1 MRVNAARTTTLCLL
15 LPLLLSA
22 CATLNEAECETA
34 NWRDLGQRNGQ
45 SGRPASYIAE
55 HEKACARY
63 GLPVDGASWR
73 AGWEV
78 GIRQYCTPQNGLR
91 VGRNGS
97 SYAQSCPADVAPGF
111 ERAYSAGRGVYTA
124 TTDRDAIT
132 SRINELTSKIG
143 AAADE
148 KERQDL
154 QTELLVKQ
162 SELRDAEERLRNAE
176 RNADQIQFSLP
187 PA

>member
-1 MRVNAARTTTLCLL
+1 MRLGWLQRTTLVLIF
-15 LPLLLSA
+15 PLLLSA
-22 CATLNEAECETA
+22 CVTLNESECETA

-45 SGRPASYIAE
+45 SGRAASYVVE
-55 HEKACARY
+55 HEKACAKY
-63 GLPVDGASWR
+63 GIPVDSASWR

-111 ERAYSAGRGVYTA
+111 ERAYKVGKRVHSAKR
-124 TTDRDAIT
+124 DRDAIT
-132 SRINELTSKIG
+132 REIDRLNSSIG

-148 KERQDL
+148 KERL
-154 QTELLVKQ
+154 EIQTSLIVKQ
-162 SELRDAEERLRNAE
+162 SELRSAEDRLRDAERD
-176 RNADQIQFSLP
+176 ADQIRYSF
-187 PA
+187 AAD